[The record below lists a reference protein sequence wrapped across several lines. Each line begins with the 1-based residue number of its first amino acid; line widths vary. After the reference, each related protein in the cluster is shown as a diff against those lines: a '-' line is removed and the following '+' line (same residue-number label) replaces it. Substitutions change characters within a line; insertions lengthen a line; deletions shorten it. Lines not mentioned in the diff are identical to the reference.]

1 LGFRLPRQLSPPPLL
16 VCYGGFSG
24 AAAHARSSLTSLATG
39 LRLLGCGVAA
49 AVAAARALAGSSVAA
64 VSACVLWRASGAAAH
79 ARPSLT
85 FAAAGSRRLGCCVA
99 AAVSTTRAL
108 TGSSVAAASAR
119 LLWQASGAAAHARS
133 SLTSLATGWRLRG
146 CRVAAAVPAARA
158 LAGSSVAAAFAH
170 LFWRVSGAAAH
181 ARSSLTSL
189 ATGWRLRGCRMA
201 TAVSA
206 ACALTGSPVTAASA
220 RLLWQA
226 SGAAAHARSSLTLAA
241 ARSQRL
247 GCRMIVEAL
256 TLVGGSVATASARWV
271 WRALAACTCS
281 CLESLAAGL
290 RRSAIA
296 WPQQSVA
303 SALAL
308 MSSSTRCLGRC
319 LERRCVLARIPG
331 RSQPVCA
338 AQPLGGRGSGCFCR
352 LTGLPVAA
360 TLVVCW
366 ASVRSGGVWL
376 PASRPTTAGSRRSAG
391 A

>member
-1 LGFRLPRQLSPPPLL
+1 
-16 VCYGGFSG
+16 V
-24 AAAHARSSLTSLATG
+24 
-39 LRLLGCGVAA
+39 
-49 AVAAARALAGSSVAA
+49 GSSVIAA
-64 VSACVLWRASGAAAH
+64 
-79 ARPSLT
+79 
-85 FAAAGSRRLGCCVA
+85 F
-99 AAVSTTRAL
+99 
-108 TGSSVAAASAR
+108 AR
-119 LLWQASGAAAHARS
+119 LLWQVSGAAAHARS